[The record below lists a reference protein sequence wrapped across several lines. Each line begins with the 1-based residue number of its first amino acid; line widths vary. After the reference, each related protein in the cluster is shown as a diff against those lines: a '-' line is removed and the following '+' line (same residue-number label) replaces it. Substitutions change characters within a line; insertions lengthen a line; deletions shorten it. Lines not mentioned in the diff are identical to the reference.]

1 MNLEVKTLLRSHTL
15 TLRKCEKVPCYCAA
29 CWCKAVTVA
38 SVSLSEPRFIK
49 NVETY
54 LSAPRAPEAVHVE
67 PEEYVM
73 LAASCATPRNKVDWV

>member
-15 TLRKCEKVPCYCAA
+15 TLRKCEKVPCYC
-29 CWCKAVTVA
+29 CVLVQGRVA

-67 PEEYVM
+67 P
-73 LAASCATPRNKVDWV
+73 

>member
-1 MNLEVKTLLRSHTL
+1 MNLEVKNLLRSHTD
-15 TLRKCEKVPCYCAA
+15 TEKVRKSAPCYC
-29 CWCKAVTVA
+29 CVLVQGRVA

-67 PEEYVM
+67 PEECVM
-73 LAASCATPRNKVDWV
+73 LAASCATRNKVDWV

>member
-1 MNLEVKTLLRSHTL
+1 M
-15 TLRKCEKVPCYCAA
+15 PCYC
-29 CWCKAVTVA
+29 CVLVQGRVA
-38 SVSLSEPRFIK
+38 SVSLSEPRFMK

-73 LAASCATPRNKVDWV
+73 LAASCSTPRNKVDWV